1 MTEDLFLDWALKLLE
16 QIETSEE
23 KKLWCRRYSVY
34 SRSPGQKTLSRDL
47 HDFVDRTYQAGL
59 VIQNYHEVIQ
69 KWGLEERNISIAD
82 PGWLET
88 QPYLCVLACIAWHF
102 RRDHFCEG
110 SLISQSIAEGVL
122 LRLFRRLKALCPT
135 AAPAVTLQELCCD
148 GCRAVP
154 EVPGVYWVLV
164 PEGMPIRFSEQE
176 YRPKES
182 GRKAWPAA
190 EAKTVHGL
198 WTGKWKHP
206 CGRTGRLADFGLRT
220 FAACLRSL

>member
-1 MTEDLFLDWALKLLE
+1 MTENLFLDWAIKLLE

-34 SRSPGQKTLSRDL
+34 SRSPGQKTLARDL

-69 KWGLEERNISIAD
+69 KWGLEERNIAIAP
-82 PGWLET
+82 PGWLEM

-122 LRLFRRLKALCPT
+122 LRLFRRSVPQRFPPSHYKNSVVTIVILSLRCQESIGYLRLREWQSVSRNRSTALRLKSILRKSFRRNMRDVPT
-135 AAPAVTLQELCCD
+135 KVSCILEK
-148 GCRAVP
+148 R
-154 EVPGVYWVLV
+154 
-164 PEGMPIRFSEQE
+164 
-176 YRPKES
+176 KES
-182 GRKAWPAA
+182 VA
-190 EAKTVHGL
+190 
-198 WTGKWKHP
+198 
-206 CGRTGRLADFGLRT
+206 CGRD
-220 FAACLRSL
+220 

>member
-1 MTEDLFLDWALKLLE
+1 MTEDLFLDWAIKLLE

-69 KWGLEERNISIAD
+69 KWGLEERNIAIAP

-135 AAPAVTLQELCCD
+135 AAPAVTTIVILSLRCQESIGYLRLREWQSVSRNRSTALRLKSILRKSFRRNMRD
-148 GCRAVP
+148 VP
-154 EVPGVYWVLV
+154 TKASCILEK
-164 PEGMPIRFSEQE
+164 R
-176 YRPKES
+176 KES
-182 GRKAWPAA
+182 
-190 EAKTVHGL
+190 VD
-198 WTGKWKHP
+198 
-206 CGRTGRLADFGLRT
+206 CGRG
-220 FAACLRSL
+220 

>member
-34 SRSPGQKTLSRDL
+34 SRSSGQKTLSRDL

-69 KWGLEERNISIAD
+69 KWGLEERNIAIAP

-110 SLISQSIAEGVL
+110 SLIS
-122 LRLFRRLKALCPT
+122 
-135 AAPAVTLQELCCD
+135 
-148 GCRAVP
+148 
-154 EVPGVYWVLV
+154 
-164 PEGMPIRFSEQE
+164 
-176 YRPKES
+176 
-182 GRKAWPAA
+182 
-190 EAKTVHGL
+190 
-198 WTGKWKHP
+198 
-206 CGRTGRLADFGLRT
+206 
-220 FAACLRSL
+220 

>member
-1 MTEDLFLDWALKLLE
+1 MTENLFLDWAIKLLE

-69 KWGLEERNISIAD
+69 KWGLEERNIAIAP

-135 AAPAVTLQELCCD
+135 AVPAVTLQELCCND
-148 GCRAVP
+148 CHSVP
-154 EVPGVYWVLV
+154 EVPGVYWVFA
-164 PEGMPIRFSEQE
+164 PEGMAIRFSERNRSTALRRKSILRKSFRRNMRDVPTKVSCILE
-176 YRPKES
+176 RRKES
-182 GRKAWPAA
+182 VA
-190 EAKTVHGL
+190 
-198 WTGKWKHP
+198 
-206 CGRTGRLADFGLRT
+206 CGRG
-220 FAACLRSL
+220 

>member
-34 SRSPGQKTLSRDL
+34 SRSPGQETLSRNL

-69 KWGLEERNISIAD
+69 KWGLEERNIAIAP

-110 SLISQSIAEGVL
+110 CACFVDSKRSVPQRLPHLHYKNTVATIVILSLRCQESIGY
-122 LRLFRRLKALCPT
+122 LRLRECQSVSWNRSTALRLKSILRKSFRRNMRDVPT
-135 AAPAVTLQELCCD
+135 KVSCILEK
-148 GCRAVP
+148 R
-154 EVPGVYWVLV
+154 
-164 PEGMPIRFSEQE
+164 
-176 YRPKES
+176 KES
-182 GRKAWPAA
+182 
-190 EAKTVHGL
+190 VD
-198 WTGKWKHP
+198 
-206 CGRTGRLADFGLRT
+206 CGRG
-220 FAACLRSL
+220 

>member
-1 MTEDLFLDWALKLLE
+1 MTENLFLDWAIKLLE

-69 KWGLEERNISIAD
+69 KWGLEERNIAIAP
-82 PGWLET
+82 PGWLEM

-135 AAPAVTLQELCCD
+135 AVPAGWGRRRWGAP
-148 GCRAVP
+148 RP
-154 EVPGVYWVLV
+154 WPG
-164 PEGMPIRFSEQE
+164 
-176 YRPKES
+176 
-182 GRKAWPAA
+182 
-190 EAKTVHGL
+190 
-198 WTGKWKHP
+198 
-206 CGRTGRLADFGLRT
+206 
-220 FAACLRSL
+220 